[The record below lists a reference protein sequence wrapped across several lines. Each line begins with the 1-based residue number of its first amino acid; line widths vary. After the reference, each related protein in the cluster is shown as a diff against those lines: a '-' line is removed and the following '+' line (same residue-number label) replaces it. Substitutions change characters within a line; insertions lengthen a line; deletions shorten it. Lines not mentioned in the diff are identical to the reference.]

1 MDVVGYVR
9 TLAWGP
15 AAVTEPGP
23 QEQDIHSWAEARG
36 HRVTAVVHDEL
47 IPGSED
53 LEHRLALAKALE
65 MVRDGQAQA
74 MVVASLD
81 RLAGDLLLQERL
93 LADIRASG
101 GSVFSAD
108 ADEEKDLA
116 NEPRD
121 GMRAVVRRVL
131 STSGEYERSKRALL
145 INRQVARTGTPR
157 DRQQAAMAR
166 IEALARDGASI
177 EEIAGRLR
185 AEGLTPSSGFL
196 FSLARLRRIIAVTE
210 ADRTEL
216 TSGALKSQSPWRTG
230 T

>member
-1 MDVVGYVR
+1 MAARVGVGVFPAGWFFGVDVGLPEILNEFTFGGPPFTG
-9 TLAWGP
+9 TL
-15 AAVTEPGP
+15 
-23 QEQDIHSWAEARG
+23 S
-36 HRVTAVVHDEL
+36 
-47 IPGSED
+47 
-53 LEHRLALAKALE
+53 
-65 MVRDGQAQA
+65 
-74 MVVASLD
+74 
-81 RLAGDLLLQERL
+81 
-93 LADIRASG
+93 ASG

-131 STSGEYERSKRALL
+131 STSGEYERSKRELL

-157 DRQQAAMAR
+157 DRQRAAMAR

-196 FSLARLRRIIAVTE
+196 FSRARLRRIIAVTE
-210 ADRTEL
+210 ADRTKL
-216 TSGALKSQSPWRTG
+216 TSGAIKSQSPWSRG